1 MLKKISSFSNH
12 FLNIAIALSLAAMSL
27 SVLLN
32 VILRYVFNSG
42 LTWSE
47 EVSRYFFVWLVFLGA
62 VSALKDKMHLGVDL
76 VVKALPKRMQ
86 KIVFVI
92 SNGIVL
98 YILWLVVDG
107 SWKMSVLNMNST
119 GPATGMPLS
128 YLYGIGVV
136 SGIWM
141 MILVASSVFKVLK
154 NETDDFT
161 TVQTSEEIAAK
172 TEVDSKETGKRKR
185 DNALEGERYLP

>member
-12 FLNIAIALSLAAMSL
+12 FLNVAIALSLAAMSL

-62 VSALKDKMHLGVDL
+62 ISALKDKMHLGVDL
-76 VVKALPKRMQ
+76 VVKALPQKMQ
-86 KIVFVI
+86 KAVFVI

-141 MILVASSVFKVLK
+141 MLLVASSVFKVLK

-161 TVQTSEEIAAK
+161 AVQSSEEIAAK
-172 TEVDSKETGKRKR
+172 TEGDSKETGKRKR
-185 DNALEGERYLP
+185 DSALEGERYLP

>member
-76 VVKALPKRMQ
+76 VVKALPQKMQ
-86 KIVFVI
+86 KVVFVI

-128 YLYGIGVV
+128 YL
-136 SGIWM
+136 
-141 MILVASSVFKVLK
+141 
-154 NETDDFT
+154 
-161 TVQTSEEIAAK
+161 
-172 TEVDSKETGKRKR
+172 
-185 DNALEGERYLP
+185 